1 MNQDWVHGILR
12 IGTLQKELNHARSDC
27 DTFLK
32 GDIRFTRAGKVDI
45 HKVFSRYGED
55 DDEDKGLK
63 VSPIVF
69 HLKCEVKGSASE
81 FLGISAL
88 CDFID
93 SLVDLKGIEAWT
105 DEVCD
110 RSEDSQDHL
119 ISKTFLNR
127 AKGRVFD
134 AFICER
140 MKVAE
145 RIDHTRTFEMSTLL
159 RSTRAQ
165 IYAINHE
172 SAMSTN
178 VLVGRKTSAASQ
190 PGYEI
195 YSWMVPPM
203 PDRPWDLMLCYD
215 EFRPGDLLKYDKAF
229 NVEQLGTSWMVPI
242 AVRSA
247 RINKVLGVWSHMLRR
262 IFHVLL
268 LADDLAHEC
277 ACATQGMLAA
287 EPSTATVGVTVVYHE
302 RTYVISVLG
311 LRHSHRL

>member
-63 VSPIVF
+63 VSPIDF
-69 HLKCEVKGSASE
+69 HPKCEVKGSASE
-81 FLGISAL
+81 FLGIPAL

-93 SLVDLKGIEAWT
+93 SLLDLKGIEAWT

-145 RIDHTRTFEMSTLL
+145 RTDHTRTFEMSTLL

-165 IYAINHE
+165 I
-172 SAMSTN
+172 
-178 VLVGRKTSAASQ
+178 
-190 PGYEI
+190 
-195 YSWMVPPM
+195 
-203 PDRPWDLMLCYD
+203 
-215 EFRPGDLLKYDKAF
+215 
-229 NVEQLGTSWMVPI
+229 
-242 AVRSA
+242 
-247 RINKVLGVWSHMLRR
+247 
-262 IFHVLL
+262 
-268 LADDLAHEC
+268 
-277 ACATQGMLAA
+277 
-287 EPSTATVGVTVVYHE
+287 
-302 RTYVISVLG
+302 
-311 LRHSHRL
+311 